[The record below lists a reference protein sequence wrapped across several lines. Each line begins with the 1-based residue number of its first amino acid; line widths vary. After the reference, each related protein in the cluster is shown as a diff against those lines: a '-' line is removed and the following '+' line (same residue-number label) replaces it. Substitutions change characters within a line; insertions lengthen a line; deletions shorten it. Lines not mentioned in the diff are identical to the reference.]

1 MEYMLILIGGEKG
14 GTGKSCLTQNI
25 AVLLQKKETNILII
39 DCDPQKT
46 TSDWAQERCN
56 NTKKPHIDCIQM
68 YGNILHNL
76 ESLKLKYK
84 IILVDC
90 GGQDSKALRSS
101 LVSCT
106 HALFPIRPKRRDLK
120 TISHL
125 EELIEEAR
133 VTNKNMKYSMVINQA
148 PALPSQYK
156 RIIDVK
162 DVCKNW
168 CIPCLNS
175 VIFYRN
181 IYDDSEEKGLSVEEI
196 GTDPKATQ
204 ELHSLIEEF
213 LDVKI

>member
-1 MEYMLILIGGEKG
+1 
-14 GTGKSCLTQNI
+14 
-25 AVLLQKKETNILII
+25 
-39 DCDPQKT
+39 
-46 TSDWAQERCN
+46 
-56 NTKKPHIDCIQM
+56 
-68 YGNILHNL
+68 
-76 ESLKLKYK
+76 
-84 IILVDC
+84 
-90 GGQDSKALRSS
+90 
-101 LVSCT
+101 
-106 HALFPIRPKRRDLK
+106 
-120 TISHL
+120 
-125 EELIEEAR
+125 
-133 VTNKNMKYSMVINQA
+133 MKYSMVINQA

-168 CIPCLNS
+168 SIPCLNS